1 MVNLWVIPDRS
12 LMVFVL
18 LCLGWCSFCFLD
30 LGHFSAAWILVC
42 FVKKNLKLDEL
53 GRGEDPDE
61 LGRGKNMIKIYLN
74 IKIVLN

>member
-1 MVNLWVIPDRS
+1 
-12 LMVFVL
+12 
-18 LCLGWCSFCFLD
+18 

-53 GRGEDPDE
+53 GRGEDLDE

>member
-1 MVNLWVIPDRS
+1 VLHGFE
-12 LMVFVL
+12 LFFFV
-18 LCLGWCSFCFLD
+18 
-30 LGHFSAAWILVC
+30 VVV
-42 FVKKNLKLDEL
+42 VKKNLKLDEL